1 MNSEEYQS
9 IEILFWFKEKNEKS
23 DVFIQHLFLRK

>member
-9 IEILFWFKEKNEKS
+9 IEILFWFKEKNEN